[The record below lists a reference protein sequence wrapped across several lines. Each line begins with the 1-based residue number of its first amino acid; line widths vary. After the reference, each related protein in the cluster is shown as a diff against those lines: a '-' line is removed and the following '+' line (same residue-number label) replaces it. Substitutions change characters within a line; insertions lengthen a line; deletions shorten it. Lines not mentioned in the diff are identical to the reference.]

1 LVPVRFRFFDTGTV
15 WTVNGLSVYSS
26 HSRKRKRS
34 FSESS
39 AGCEGGAV
47 GDLRILL
54 GVFLALAILGVP
66 LGVCAV
72 FDSRLAAD
80 FNGVA
85 LAFEVV
91 AFLGIVRL
99 LAASSRTARMYGLSV
114 QVFEVMTL
122 TRAGDT
128 RVLLAGASDIQ

>member
-1 LVPVRFRFFDTGTV
+1 V

-39 AGCEGGAV
+39 AGCNGGAV

-54 GVFLALAILGVP
+54 GVFLTLAILGVP
-66 LGVCAV
+66 LGVCAA
-72 FDSRLAAD
+72 FDSFLAAD

-91 AFLGIVRL
+91 AFLRIVRL
-99 LAASSRTARMYGLSV
+99 LAASSRAAQMYGLSV
-114 QVFEVMTL
+114 QIFEVMPWRAGN
-122 TRAGDT
+122 TRAS
-128 RVLLAGASDIQ
+128 LAGAFELQLRAGRSASAKD